1 MPKANPKNEQ
11 IKRAYFLYL
20 KEAQRYSQDTI
31 DGVAAALYR
40 FEASTNFRDF
50 RRFHREA
57 AVAFKRRLSDDVNER
72 TGRPLSKATIN
83 GILKALRAFF
93 LWLAGQPGFR
103 SRLQYADAEY
113 FNLSEKEVAAARA
126 TRDAPFPSLE
136 QIHQVLAAMPAETDI
151 DLRNRG
157 LIALCI
163 LTGARADALA
173 TVRLK
178 HIDLE
183 LNVLLNHGRDMR
195 TKASKTFKTRFFPV
209 GGNALEILTH
219 WVEHLR
225 SNLGWT
231 DADPLFPATQME
243 LAKDTQTF
251 AAAGL
256 KRVCWSNTTPVR
268 RIFKKAFAAAGLPY
282 FNPHSIRKTLVQLGE
297 RLCQAPEQ
305 FKAWSQ
311 NLGHSSVLTSLT
323 SYGEVASH
331 RQMEIVG
338 GLGSLDRSADTY
350 STKELFD
357 MLQRRMSQP

>member
-1 MPKANPKNEQ
+1 MLKVNPKNEQ
-11 IKRAYFLYL
+11 IKRAYFMYL

-40 FEASTNFRDF
+40 FEAGTNFRDF
-50 RRFHREA
+50 GRFHREA
-57 AVAFKRRLSDDVNER
+57 AVAFKRRLADDINER

-93 LWLAGQPGFR
+93 LWLAGQPGYR
-103 SRLQYADAEY
+103 SRLQYADADY
-113 FNLSEKEVAAARA
+113 FNLSDKDVAAARA
-126 TRDAPFPSLE
+126 EREAAFPTLD
-136 QIHQVLAAMPAETDI
+136 QMHRVLAAMPSDTAI
-151 DLRNRG
+151 DLRNRA
-157 LIALCI
+157 LIALCC

-183 LNVLLNHGRDMR
+183 QKVLINDGRDMR

-219 WVEHLR
+219 WIGHLR
-225 SNLGWT
+225 STLGWT
-231 DADPLFPATQME
+231 DADPVFPATQME
-243 LAKDTQTF
+243 LSKDTRTF
-251 AAAGL
+251 AVAGL
-256 KRVCWSNTTPVR
+256 KRECWSNTTPVR
-268 RIFKKAFAAAGLPY
+268 RIFKAAFAAASLPY

-297 RLCQAPEQ
+297 RLCQTPEE

-311 NLGHSSVLTSLT
+311 NLGHSGVLTTLT

-331 RQMEIVG
+331 RQIEIVG
-338 GLGSLDRSADTY
+338 ELGSSERSADAI
-350 STKELFD
+350 STQELLE
-357 MLQRRMSQP
+357 MLQRRISKS